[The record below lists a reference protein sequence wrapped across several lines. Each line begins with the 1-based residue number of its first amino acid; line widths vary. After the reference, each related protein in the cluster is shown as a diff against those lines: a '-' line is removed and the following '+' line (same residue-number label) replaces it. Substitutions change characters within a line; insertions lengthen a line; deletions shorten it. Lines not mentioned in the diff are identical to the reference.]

1 MNVLF
6 IAPFDLRIRDGT
18 TVRVINLVRAAA
30 QVCDTVFLASYTN
43 NEYLKA
49 LSNIVHIR
57 LKNIQLRYHL
67 AMAFTS
73 SILTRLASKF
83 LTRFFEIGFE
93 YNKNIYESIDII
105 HVHWLLF
112 SYLAKYIQTLS
123 PRWIPLIV
131 DLHGSYR
138 IQEPLNYSMKNIL
151 LHTLGLLHE
160 TTTIR
165 DSSISAFTV
174 PSSSFGE
181 FVKSAYGIDSRKVF
195 VVPDVVEPEVLAS
208 AKECNDK
215 GAEELL
221 GERIASRGVVAY
233 VGTVSKYHGFF
244 DLVEA
249 FRIAKRSYKDLN
261 LLLIVPSLQ
270 QLAKLGRFL
279 PEETVVL
286 ENVPRRILPCV
297 LRRASVLV
305 LPHRAG
311 TQFDYLPSNKVYDYM
326 LAGRPIVAYRT
337 PAVETALGDYSMRIL
352 VEPNNPVELAKGIL
366 KAMLLY
372 GDSEPKPA
380 FDKVPLLESAANAL
394 ERVYHIVT
402 K

>member
-1 MNVLF
+1 
-6 IAPFDLRIRDGT
+6 
-18 TVRVINLVRAAA
+18 
-30 QVCDTVFLASYTN
+30 
-43 NEYLKA
+43 
-49 LSNIVHIR
+49 
-57 LKNIQLRYHL
+57 
-67 AMAFTS
+67 
-73 SILTRLASKF
+73 
-83 LTRFFEIGFE
+83 
-93 YNKNIYESIDII
+93 
-105 HVHWLLF
+105 
-112 SYLAKYIQTLS
+112 
-123 PRWIPLIV
+123 
-131 DLHGSYR
+131 
-138 IQEPLNYSMKNIL
+138 
-151 LHTLGLLHE
+151 
-160 TTTIR
+160 
-165 DSSISAFTV
+165 
-174 PSSSFGE
+174 
-181 FVKSAYGIDSRKVF
+181 
-195 VVPDVVEPEVLAS
+195 
-208 AKECNDK
+208 
-215 GAEELL
+215 
-221 GERIASRGVVAY
+221 
-233 VGTVSKYHGFF
+233 VSKYHGFF